1 MQALQALVKPS
12 SVVISKILNS
22 IRERRVIH
30 DSYSS
35 VTRRKPCQPCQR
47 YTSSSPA
54 SKGAEYAASM
64 LHDHVPTTRMYAVVD
79 DIAKRREPLPAL
91 SAVYFIQP
99 SEASLNA
106 LIADWSGAKAPYK
119 TAHVF
124 LSTRFLP
131 GILPA
136 FKANCPP
143 LLQSSLRSLKE
154 VCLSPEHCGCCGGGL
169 RIATSADSGFP
180 HLRW

>member
-1 MQALQALVKPS
+1 M
-12 SVVISKILNS
+12 
-22 IRERRVIH
+22 
-30 DSYSS
+30 
-35 VTRRKPCQPCQR
+35 
-47 YTSSSPA
+47 
-54 SKGAEYAASM
+54 
-64 LHDHVPTTRMYAVVD
+64 VD
-79 DIAKRREPLPAL
+79 DIAKRREPLPQL

-106 LIADWSGAKAPYK
+106 LIADWTGAKAPYK

-143 LLQSSLRSLKE
+143 LLQSCLRSLKE
-154 VCLSPEHCGCCGGGL
+154 VCTCVHQHLGGL
-169 RIATSADSGFP
+169 VWAGATMQRPQTQLACLMARASLQQNSSLSALHAPAKDVQ
-180 HLRW
+180 LQMC